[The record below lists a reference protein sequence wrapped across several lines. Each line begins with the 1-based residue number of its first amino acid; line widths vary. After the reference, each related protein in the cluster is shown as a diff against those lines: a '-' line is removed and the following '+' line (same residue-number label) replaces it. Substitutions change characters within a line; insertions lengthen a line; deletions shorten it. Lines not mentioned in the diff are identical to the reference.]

1 MMKVKIKI
9 SGGFR
14 TLQGAADFASLR
26 SVISSA
32 RKQGLDIL
40 RVLTLGPDRLVVELN
55 L

>member
-14 TLQGAADFASLR
+14 TPQGAEDFASLR

-32 RKQGLDIL
+32 QKHGFDIL
-40 RVLTLGPDRLVVELN
+40 RALTLDPERLAVELK

>member
-14 TLQGAADFASLR
+14 TLHGAADFASLR

-32 RKQGLDIL
+32 RKQGLNIL
-40 RVLTLGPDRLVVELN
+40 KALTCAPERLAVDLK

>member
-32 RKQGLDIL
+32 RKQGLNIL
-40 RVLTLGPDRLVVELN
+40 KVNWTPDLGPLAKV
-55 L
+55 